1 MMEKKRK
8 KLPVNTQRHCQNNKS
23 RQLHEPSE
31 SPLDYDFSSTR
42 AREAY
47 SDRQRGERMWNAEEV
62 RSLEVICKLEWQKL
76 KRILEDAMFRIDQH
90 WKKRREVNKRIKILE
105 QKVEDETKYKA
116 EKEELKKTPQEA
128 RCKEGTLKMDIEC

>member
-1 MMEKKRK
+1 
-8 KLPVNTQRHCQNNKS
+8 
-23 RQLHEPSE
+23 
-31 SPLDYDFSSTR
+31 
-42 AREAY
+42 
-47 SDRQRGERMWNAEEV
+47 MWNAEEV

-76 KRILEDAMFRIDQH
+76 KRILEDANFRIDQH

-116 EKEELKKTPQEA
+116 EKEELEKTPQEA

>member
-1 MMEKKRK
+1 MTKISCSCDLSKHIDHDGEKTE
-8 KLPVNTQRHCQNNKS
+8 KLPVNTRRHCQNNKS

-62 RSLEVICKLEWQKL
+62 RSLEVICKLE
-76 KRILEDAMFRIDQH
+76 
-90 WKKRREVNKRIKILE
+90 
-105 QKVEDETKYKA
+105 
-116 EKEELKKTPQEA
+116 
-128 RCKEGTLKMDIEC
+128 

>member
-8 KLPVNTQRHCQNNKS
+8 KLPVNTRRHCQNNKS

-76 KRILEDAMFRIDQH
+76 KRILEDANFRIDQH
-90 WKKRREVNKRIKILE
+90 WKKRSE
-105 QKVEDETKYKA
+105 QKNKNIWSKKLRMRPNTKRKKRNSKRPHKKPDVK
-116 EKEELKKTPQEA
+116 KEHLKWT
-128 RCKEGTLKMDIEC
+128 